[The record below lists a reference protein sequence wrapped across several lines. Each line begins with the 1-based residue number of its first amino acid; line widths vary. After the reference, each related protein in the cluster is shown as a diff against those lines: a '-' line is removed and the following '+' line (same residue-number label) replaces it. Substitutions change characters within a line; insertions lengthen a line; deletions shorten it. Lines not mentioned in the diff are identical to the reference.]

1 MKKLVLLLASLLMPI
16 ISLMAQTEIYEVP
29 NIATPKASIIKDW
42 QNQKQIAYIES
53 SVHGFSIVDLNNTNL
68 LLADLPNSIEV
79 NDFEIYKQWVFFLWL
94 QCLFKCW
101 NNWLF

>member
-16 ISLMAQTEIYEVP
+16 ISLMAQTEIYEVT

-79 NDFEIYKQWVFFLWL
+79 NDFEIYNNGCFFVVAMPL
-94 QCLFKCW
+94 QMLE
-101 NNWLF
+101 